1 MSDKKRQVASWLS
14 MKPCFKESQIS
25 TGDNSYFEEKNLN
38 LFSDQCQLEH

>member
-25 TGDNSYFEEKNLN
+25 TGDNFDFEEQNLN
-38 LFSDQCQLEH
+38 LFSDHFQLEH